1 MKQAKNNAVDLLL
14 RSLARGRDKSSPQS
28 GSARGDGNET
38 LSQHLDADELNS
50 CAEGVVPA
58 AARARYTEH
67 LADCAACRGIVVGL
81 IQATGAATH
90 NEVSEAKSGLGLFE
104 KLGAIFSPAVLRFAI
119 PALVLTA
126 VIGISLLALRQP
138 RRPELMARKEPA
150 DSTISLA
157 PLKQTDLPASQSS
170 DQTSPTQKGSNLP
183 ATTESSKE
191 KESLKNEKT
200 AAGEGA
206 GMVADKRAATEP
218 VAKDADQPGAVAGL
232 SELRPSYAPE
242 PKAAAPP
249 PTKPASSEA
258 GTIMSAKEQP
268 LNREEQARQRDD
280 LSRRQPGDEHG
291 PNRSAVPRTGGL
303 TRQGAEGITV
313 RRGGPSTQDKKN
325 KAAEVESRLVSGRR
339 FIREG
344 DAWVDT
350 AYESPRATVKV
361 VRGSE
366 QFRALVADEPG
377 LGTIA
382 QQLDGLIIVVWK
394 NRAYRIQ

>member
-14 RSLARGRDKSSPQS
+14 RSLARGREQSSPQS
-28 GSARGDGNET
+28 GSARGDGNKIF
-38 LSQHLDADELNS
+38 SDHLDADELNS
-50 CAEGVVPA
+50 YVEGVVSA

-67 LADCAACRGIVVGL
+67 LADCTTCRGMVVGL
-81 IQATGAATH
+81 IQASGAAIH
-90 NEVSEAKSGLGLFE
+90 YEVSEVKIGFFE

-126 VIGISLLALRQP
+126 VISISLLALRQP
-138 RRPELMARKEPA
+138 RRPELMARNEPA
-150 DSTISLA
+150 DSTTSLA
-157 PLKQTDLPASQSS
+157 PLKQTDLPAGQSS
-170 DQTSPTQKGSNLP
+170 NQTATATQKGGNLP
-183 ATTESSKE
+183 SGTESTKE
-191 KESLKNEKT
+191 KDSLKNEKT
-200 AAGEGA
+200 PVAEGA
-206 GMVADKRAATEP
+206 GIVAEKRAASEP
-218 VAKDADQPGAVAGL
+218 LAKDAEQPGAVAGL

-249 PTKPASSEA
+249 PAKPSSSDA
-258 GTIMSAKEQP
+258 GAIARAKEQP
-268 LNREEQARQRDD
+268 VNREEQARQRDD
-280 LSRRQPGDEHG
+280 LSRSQPGDEHG
-291 PNRSAVPRTGGL
+291 PNRSAVPRTAGNLAGGL
-303 TRQGAEGITV
+303 RAGS
-313 RRGGPSTQDKKN
+313 GGPSTRDKKN
-325 KAAEVESRLVSGRR
+325 KAPEVESRSVAGRR
-339 FIREG
+339 FIHEG

-382 QQLDGLIIVVWK
+382 QQLDGVIIVIWK

>member
-14 RSLARGRDKSSPQS
+14 RSLARGLDKSSSQS
-28 GSARGDGNET
+28 GSARGDGND
-38 LSQHLDADELNS
+38 SFSDHLDADELNS
-50 CAEGVVPA
+50 YVEGVVPA

-67 LADCAACRGIVVGL
+67 LVDCAVCRGIVVGL
-81 IQATGAATH
+81 TQASGAATH
-90 NEVSEAKSGLGLFE
+90 YEASELKSGLGFFE
-104 KLGAIFSPAVLRFAI
+104 KLGALFSPAVLRFAI

-126 VIGISLLALRQP
+126 AIGISFLALRQP
-138 RRPELMARKEPA
+138 RRPELVARNEPVDA
-150 DSTISLA
+150 TTSVA
-157 PLKQTDLPASQSS
+157 PPKQTDLAPRQSS
-170 DQTSPTQKGSNLP
+170 NQTPPATQKGDNLP
-183 ATTESSKE
+183 ANTDSSKE
-191 KESLKNEKT
+191 DSPKNEKT
-200 AAGEGA
+200 AGDAGTGI
-206 GMVADKRAATEP
+206 VADQRAASEA
-218 VAKDADQPGAVAGL
+218 AKDADKAGAVAGL
-232 SELRPSYAPE
+232 SEVRPSYAPE

-249 PTKPASSEA
+249 PAKAASSDVGA
-258 GTIMSAKEQP
+258 FGLAKEQP
-268 LNREEQARQRDD
+268 VNREERERQRDD
-280 LSRRQPGDEHG
+280 ITRSQPSDEHG

-303 TRQGAEGITV
+303 ATQRTEVVTA
-313 RRGGPSTQDKKN
+313 RRAGPSSSDKKN
-325 KAAEVESRLVSGRR
+325 KGAEVESRSVSGRR

-382 QQLDGLIIVVWK
+382 QQLDGVIIVVWK